1 MFFPNI
7 FIPYVEM
14 NRSSEAYSVKAS
26 KIQYEGMKEDTKLA
40 KSEFRPQFGLNTR
53 YTIYDIDEK
62 ENDSDI
68 RGGIYFS
75 MPLFNFGR
83 ASAKISSAQ
92 AKENA
97 FKMSIDVEKKKD
109 DVNISEAFEIYMLE
123 RNVILFNF

>member
-1 MFFPNI
+1 MFSNI

-62 ENDSDI
+62 KMI
-68 RGGIYFS
+68 QILGWY
-75 MPLFNFGR
+75 LFLYATF
-83 ASAKISSAQ
+83 Q
-92 AKENA
+92 
-97 FKMSIDVEKKKD
+97 FW
-109 DVNISEAFEIYMLE
+109 
-123 RNVILFNF
+123 